1 VSEEQNVLE
10 QLRNRQ
16 RASVPSRTDPLIPE
30 TRVEDS
36 DEQSLSSPSTLEDL
50 QQKLAQYPKTKRRS
64 AIVIEEDIE
73 NQITQYC
80 RSHKITIETFLEAA
94 WAISQSNQTTLKKIT
109 KEAQSRY
116 NSRKEAGKLRRL
128 ITMLSQE

>member
-1 VSEEQNVLE
+1 MSEEQNVLE
-10 QLRNRQ
+10 QLRNRK
-16 RASVPSRTDPLIPE
+16 RASVPKRTDSLIPE

-94 WAISQSNQTTLKKIT
+94 WVISQSNQTTLKKMT

>member
-1 VSEEQNVLE
+1 MSEEQNVLE

-16 RASVPSRTDPLIPE
+16 RASVPSRGDPLIPE
-30 TRVEDS
+30 IRVEDS

-94 WAISQSNQTTLKKIT
+94 WSISQSNQTTLKKIT